1 MSRYWT
7 TLDDLYAE
15 NLLEVNDEIEAVARE
30 FQIKVSPA
38 MQSQMLLASESQD
51 ISGREAIERQFIPS
65 KLEANILPE
74 ELDDPI
80 GDRRFTPVPGVVH
93 RYEDRALLKVT
104 QLCEVYCRFCFRKE
118 MIGHKGDMLSK
129 EDLAGA
135 MNYFKEH
142 TELWEVILTGG
153 DPLVLSARRLS
164 EVLNQLAEIDHVK
177 SIRIHSRI
185 PVISPEKITIELLDL
200 LESIVDQGKAVTL
213 VLHANHSAEFSEA
226 SRKVLLQLRKRG
238 VLLLSQSVLLKDV
251 NDNLEALESL
261 MRTFIENGV
270 KPYYLHQMDLARGTS
285 HFVVENERGIA
296 LVNALKKSVS
306 GICVPRLIIEIPE
319 GEGKRVLA

>member
-7 TLDDLYAE
+7 TLDDLYSE
-15 NLLEVNDEIEAVARE
+15 GLLTPSDEITQVAKE
-30 FQIKVSPA
+30 FQIKISPT
-38 MQSQMLLASESQD
+38 MQAQIEKTKGNAQEGLL
-51 ISGREAIERQFIPS
+51 RQFIPS
-65 KLEANILPE
+65 KSEANILPE

-80 GDRRFTPVPGVVH
+80 GDRRFTPVAGVVH

-129 EDLAGA
+129 EDLANA
-135 MNYFKEH
+135 YDYFRKH

-164 EVLNQLAEIDHVK
+164 EVLHALASIDHIK

-185 PVISPEKITIELLDL
+185 PVISPEKITLELLQL
-200 LESIVDQGKAVTL
+200 LEDIVDNGKAVTL
-213 VLHANHSAEFSEA
+213 VLHVNHVSEFSVA
-226 SRKVLLQLRKRG
+226 SRAALLALRKRG
-238 VLLLSQSVLLKDV
+238 ILLLSQSVLLKGV
-251 NDNLEALESL
+251 NDTLEDLQAL
-261 MRTFIENGV
+261 MRGFIENGV

-296 LVNALKKSVS
+296 LVKGLRETLS

>member
-7 TLDDLYAE
+7 TLDDLYSE
-15 NLLEVNDEIEAVARE
+15 GLLTPSDEITQVAKE
-30 FQIKVSPA
+30 FQIKISPT
-38 MQSQMLLASESQD
+38 MQAQIEKTNGNAQEGLL
-51 ISGREAIERQFIPS
+51 RQFIPS
-65 KLEANILPE
+65 KSEANILPE

-80 GDRRFTPVPGVVH
+80 GDRRFTPVAGVVH

-118 MIGHKGDMLSK
+118 MIGSKGDMLSK
-129 EDLAGA
+129 EDLADA
-135 MNYFKEH
+135 YDYFREH

-164 EVLNQLAEIDHVK
+164 EVLHALASIDHIK

-185 PVISPEKITIELLDL
+185 PVISPEKITPELLQL
-200 LESIVDQGKAVTL
+200 LEDIVDNGKAVTL
-213 VLHANHSAEFSEA
+213 VLHVNHVSEFSVA
-226 SRKVLLQLRKRG
+226 SRAALLTLRKRG
-238 VLLLSQSVLLKDV
+238 VLLLSQSVLLKGV
-251 NDNLEALESL
+251 NDTLEDLQAL
-261 MRTFIENGV
+261 MRGFIENGV

-296 LVNALKKSVS
+296 LVKALRETLS